1 VAALFGAGRV
11 LDKETGVSKLAHLE
25 HLQRELGVAFAEM
38 TFLEDKVNHLES
50 VAPLGVRCALAAWG
64 YNGPREHGRAR
75 ELGFLVCTLDDVEAQ
90 LFS

>member
-1 VAALFGAGRV
+1 V
-11 LDKETGVSKLAHLE
+11 LDKETGVSKVAHLE
-25 HLQRELGVAFAEM
+25 HLQRELGLDFPEM
-38 TFLEDKVNHLES
+38 TFLEDKVNHLEA

-64 YNGPREHGRAR
+64 YNGPREHRRAR